1 MGVIRPT
8 LQMRKS
14 RLRGTVQQAS
24 ISSMGSPVASN
35 CDPCLAW
42 VPRWDSNLR
51 RLHRVN
57 AGVPPS
63 PENSLSVKLLCATQ
77 HFCHPRAPTLHR
89 TSIPKSQH
97 LAFTRPPGRD
107 ASDQPGP
114 GHCSHRAPRQ
124 GEPRTFHDQ
133 MCWLTCFLVFLCV
146 GTPPPPCAHRG
157 WLCSVPALTVLSP
170 YCFRGMGRGFC
181 VATIPSF

>member
-146 GTPPPPCAHRG
+146 GTPPAMCPP
-157 WLCSVPALTVLSP
+157 WLALFCSSSDSSKSLLL
-170 YCFRGMGRGFC
+170 
-181 VATIPSF
+181 